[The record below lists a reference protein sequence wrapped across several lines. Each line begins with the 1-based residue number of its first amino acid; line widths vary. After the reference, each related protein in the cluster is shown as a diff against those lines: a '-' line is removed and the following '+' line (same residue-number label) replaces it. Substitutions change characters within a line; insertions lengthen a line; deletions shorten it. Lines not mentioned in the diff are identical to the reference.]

1 MERASIIH
9 SLGGEP
15 GGQTP
20 WRINSYAEILS
31 GNRLKRKGGDERQSG
46 NSAGQVKVFKGKVSI
61 FFFVGKPIQ
70 SFNEK
75 KPRIVFL
82 FFFSLGR
89 FSHSSLGRVPSGL
102 FLSFVLCYPP
112 TDLPNITQRKKKGR
126 KKFSRD
132 PWPPVATSGYGSDDD
147 FFSTPCRLL
156 LTSRLSRPGNLRYL
170 YKGWKHLTT
179 EDSTKFS
186 SSVRTQNILA

>member
-1 MERASIIH
+1 MSHTLRSEIGASFNYSL

-31 GNRLKRKGGDERQSG
+31 GTRLKRKGGDGRQSG

-75 KPRIVFL
+75 KPRTVFL

-89 FSHSSLGRVPSGL
+89 FSHSSLGRTFWTFSLLRVV
-102 FLSFVLCYPP
+102 LSPDRPPKNHPTKKRPEKVL
-112 TDLPNITQRKKKGR
+112 T
-126 KKFSRD
+126 
-132 PWPPVATSGYGSDDD
+132 
-147 FFSTPCRLL
+147 
-156 LTSRLSRPGNLRYL
+156 
-170 YKGWKHLTT
+170 
-179 EDSTKFS
+179 
-186 SSVRTQNILA
+186 